1 MLMDACGCDLPDE
14 GRRADVSGRG
24 LVSAVRE
31 DMAFFVRLQA
41 VDAGDNSLPFDTF
54 VDLPQLDELR
64 LPCNSIRDID
74 MPNLRGQQ
82 KRGRAGGSDD
92 DVVYRELRRLDLSY
106 NTLSAGALSSLARLP
121 NLTDLDLTCNG
132 LTDLPQA
139 MELFPRLQKLSL
151 ERNQLESDA
160 VFDVLSKLPALRELN
175 LAFNYFTGVNLR
187 PDTAESAFPL
197 LEGLDLGFNYIESES
212 DVVVVALFGRL
223 QRIVLYGN
231 PLVGPTGED
240 PLGLC
245 VENLI
250 AESDRV
256 RGDYASYPVEVITE
270 LPRIKQTRVVGGG
283 GGGRRRP
290 YGDTGITMVDE
301 GYLPSASAFRDA
313 GNRSL
318 FRFERRS
325 KNGDNDGDD
334 HADAIVEATLRSA
347 GERNNRVATAASTHV
362 HSVIIVARIQV
373 LTSMGAGTDAME
385 IEKQGVHGDDG
396 ALQERPGLSS
406 VIRTVNAL
414 LDENEY

>member
-1 MLMDACGCDLPDE
+1 MRVPRARPVRDNSTIKGGRLGGASSSFEPVGFAQQHQFPPGSIIERSVVGGFYDDDEGRLGEKRRREIEVAKKRKRFLAKECRRTRPKQLDGFMLMDACGCDLPDE

-160 VFDVLSKLPALRELN
+160 VFDVSYMPEHGTIITWLPARKTIMLRT
-175 LAFNYFTGVNLR
+175 YGV
-187 PDTAESAFPL
+187 
-197 LEGLDLGFNYIESES
+197 
-212 DVVVVALFGRL
+212 
-223 QRIVLYGN
+223 
-231 PLVGPTGED
+231 
-240 PLGLC
+240 
-245 VENLI
+245 
-250 AESDRV
+250 
-256 RGDYASYPVEVITE
+256 
-270 LPRIKQTRVVGGG
+270 
-283 GGGRRRP
+283 
-290 YGDTGITMVDE
+290 
-301 GYLPSASAFRDA
+301 
-313 GNRSL
+313 
-318 FRFERRS
+318 
-325 KNGDNDGDD
+325 
-334 HADAIVEATLRSA
+334 
-347 GERNNRVATAASTHV
+347 
-362 HSVIIVARIQV
+362 
-373 LTSMGAGTDAME
+373 
-385 IEKQGVHGDDG
+385 
-396 ALQERPGLSS
+396 
-406 VIRTVNAL
+406 
-414 LDENEY
+414 